1 MILAALLLFPGLLA
15 QTSAAASAPT
25 SVPGQDC
32 GILQRHGKLAEAKAC
47 YSRLV
52 SSSNAFARA
61 EGNEGLQQFDEAN
74 EEFRAASNQQPKS
87 AVIKTEWGKLYLLH
101 HQPGDAASLF
111 EEAIQADQNYAAA
124 YLGLARVAAAAY
136 DKRAAELANQ
146 ALKLD
151 PKMAEA
157 DELLARMAL
166 EDNDPK
172 LAAEQAQK
180 ALQISDESL
189 DAMAVLASMD
199 WLKDEK
205 TQSPWMERILK
216 VNPVYGEA
224 YATGAH
230 FFEINRRYEEAI
242 AYYRKALALN
252 PDLWTARSE
261 LGVNLMRLGMN
272 TEAKQELERCYNAHY
287 RDAETVNSL
296 RYLDTVGDYVTFK
309 TSDTVLQL
317 HKKEAALLRP
327 YMQPLLERAIATYQR
342 KYKMTLPGPV
352 ELQVF
357 PNHDD
362 FIVRTLGLPGQ
373 GGLLG
378 VTFGLVVVMDSPS
391 GRAPGDFN
399 WASTMWHELSHVY
412 VLTATHN
419 LVPRW
424 YTEGLAVHEEG
435 AASPDWGDR
444 MTPEIVEALRKK
456 DLLPVSQLDRGFVHP
471 QYPTQVL
478 VSYFEAGKICDYIAE
493 RWGDDANLAMI
504 HSYAARKTTAE
515 AIQDSLHETP
525 EQFDKDFAAW
535 LDKKTGET
543 VRHFDDWKSGMKA
556 AYADVKDGKK
566 QEAAKQAA
574 AVQGY
579 YRDYVGS
586 DSTYEL
592 TALGM
597 EATGDNDGAI
607 NVLEQY
613 RDAGGTSVDT
623 LKKLAHLETDAGRTK
638 QAETTLQKLIY
649 VYPEDLE
656 VHRMLGALLLKS
668 GNANGAVRE
677 AEAALALKPTDLAQS
692 HYELAKALVA
702 ANRPKE
708 AKDEVLTALEA
719 APDFKLAQ
727 QLLLQLSQSE

>member
-1 MILAALLLFPGLLA
+1 
-15 QTSAAASAPT
+15 
-25 SVPGQDC
+25 
-32 GILQRHGKLAEAKAC
+32 
-47 YSRLV
+47 
-52 SSSNAFARA
+52 
-61 EGNEGLQQFDEAN
+61 
-74 EEFRAASNQQPKS
+74 
-87 AVIKTEWGKLYLLH
+87 
-101 HQPGDAASLF
+101 
-111 EEAIQADQNYAAA
+111 
-124 YLGLARVAAAAY
+124 
-136 DKRAAELANQ
+136 
-146 ALKLD
+146 LKLD

-157 DELLARMAL
+157 DELLAHMAL

-172 LAAEQAQK
+172 LATEQAQK
-180 ALQISDESL
+180 ALQISDEAL
-189 DAMAVLASMD
+189 DAMAVLASID
-199 WLKDEK
+199 WLNNDKA
-205 TQSPWMERILK
+205 QSPWMERILK

-242 AYYRKALALN
+242 TYYRKALSLN
-252 PDLWTARSE
+252 ENLWPARSE

-272 TEAKQELERCYNAHY
+272 NEARQELERCYQAHY

-296 RYLDTVGDYVTFK
+296 RFLDTVGDYETFK
-309 TSDTVLQL
+309 TADSELQL
-317 HKKEAALLRP
+317 QKKEADLLRP
-327 YMQPLLERAIATYQR
+327 YMQAVLERAVATYQR
-342 KYKMTLPGPV
+342 KYQMTLPGRV
-352 ELQVF
+352 SVQVF

-391 GRAPGDFN
+391 GRTPGDFN

-444 MTPEIVEALRKK
+444 LTPEIVEALRKK
-456 DLLPVSQLDRGFVHP
+456 ELLPVLQLDRGFVHP

-493 RWGDDANLAMI
+493 RWGDGANLGMI
-504 HSYAARKTTAE
+504 HSYAARKSTAD
-515 AIQDSLHETP
+515 AIQENLHESP

-543 VRHFDDWKSGMKA
+543 VQHFDDWKNGMKT
-556 AYADVKDGKK
+556 AYADMKDGKK
-566 QEAAKQAA
+566 EEAAKQAA

-579 YRDYVGS
+579 YREYVGS
-586 DSTYEL
+586 DSSYEL
-592 TALGM
+592 TALAM
-597 EATGDNDGAI
+597 EATGHKDEAM
-607 NVLEQY
+607 NVLESY
-613 RDAGGTSVDT
+613 REAGGTTVDT
-623 LKKLAHLETDAGRTK
+623 LKKLAHLEIDAGSSK

-649 VYPEDLE
+649 IYPEDLE
-656 VHRMLGALLLKS
+656 VHRMYGKLLLDH
-668 GNANGAVRE
+668 GDANGAIRE
-677 AEAALALKPTDLAQS
+677 AQAGLALKPTDVAES
-692 HYELAKALVA
+692 HYELAKALLA
-702 ANRPKE
+702 ANRQKE

-719 APDFKLAQ
+719 APNFKLAQ

>member
-1 MILAALLLFPGLLA
+1 MRKAVWILAGLLPLA
-15 QTSAAASAPT
+15 YARG
-25 SVPGQDC
+25 SVEIPGANCDVFQK
-32 GILQRHGKLAEAKAC
+32 HGKLAEAKAC
-47 YSRLV
+47 YTKLV
-52 SSSNAFARA
+52 SSPDPLARA
-61 EGNEGLQQFDEAN
+61 EGYAGLQQFEEAN
-74 EEFRAASNQQPKS
+74 DEFRAALRRQPKS
-87 AVIKTEWGKLYLLH
+87 AVVKTEWGRLYLIH
-101 HQPGDAASLF
+101 HQGGDAATLF
-111 EEAIQADQNYAAA
+111 EEAIQADQNYAPA
-124 YLGLARVAAAAY
+124 YLGLARVAAASY
-136 DKRAAELANQ
+136 DKRAADFANE

-157 DELLARMAL
+157 DELLAHMAL

-172 LAAEQAQK
+172 LATEEAQK
-180 ALQISDESL
+180 ALQISAESL
-189 DAMAVLASMD
+189 DAMAVLASID
-199 WLKDEK
+199 WLNDDKA
-205 TQSPWMERILK
+205 QSPWMERILK
-216 VNPVYGEA
+216 VNPVDGEA

-230 FFEINRRYEEAI
+230 FFEINRRYQEAI
-242 AYYRKALALN
+242 TYYRKALELN
-252 PDLWTARSE
+252 ENLGAARSE

-296 RYLDTVGDYVTFK
+296 RFLDTLGDYETFK
-309 TSDTVLQL
+309 TPDAELQL
-317 HKKEAALLRP
+317 QKKEAALLRP
-327 YMQPLLERAIATYQR
+327 YIQPLLERAIATYQR

-352 ELQVF
+352 KVQVF

-362 FIVRTLGLPGQ
+362 FMVRTLGLPGQ

-391 GRAPGDFN
+391 GRPPGDFN
-399 WASTMWHELSHVY
+399 WASTLWHEMSHVY

-435 AASPDWGDR
+435 AASVDWGDR

-456 DLLPVSQLDRGFVHP
+456 QLLPVAELDRGFVHP

-493 RWGDDANLAMI
+493 RWGDGANLGMI
-504 HSYAARKTTAE
+504 HSYAARKSTAD
-515 AIQDSLHETP
+515 AIQENLDESP
-525 EQFDKDFAAW
+525 EAFDKDFAAW

-556 AYADVKDGKK
+556 AYADLKDGKK
-566 QEAAKQAA
+566 EEAAKQAA

-586 DSTYEL
+586 DSSYEL
-592 TALGM
+592 TATEM
-597 EATGDNDGAI
+597 EATGHKDEAM
-607 NVLEQY
+607 NVLESY
-613 RDAGGTSVDT
+613 REAGGTSVAM
-623 LKKLAHLETDAGRTK
+623 LKKLAHLEMDIGRGK

-656 VHRMLGALLLKS
+656 VHRMLGGLLLES
-668 GNANGAVRE
+668 GDANGAVRE
-677 AEAALALKPTDLAQS
+677 AKAALALQPTDVAES
-692 HYELAKALVA
+692 HYELARALLA

-719 APDFKLAQ
+719 APNFKLAQ